1 MKIIEFLGMA
11 RAGKTTQIN
20 RLHKYLEGRGYR
32 VAVLTDRE
40 RGESLHTPPSESLAY
55 LLTFFSAV
63 IEFVFEHKDT
73 ADYLLIDRG
82 FADVAVWAD
91 VHVAMGGITPEEC
104 DAVKISF
111 ARFVETVDMTFFFDV
126 PVEIALER
134 HEEGSEHQAV
144 DDIAMNRKWL
154 DVLAESY
161 AKNAASFPG
170 FVRIDGLQDA
180 EVAERLVQESVS
192 LLT

>member
-11 RAGKTTQIN
+11 RAGKTTQLN
-20 RLHKYLEGRGYR
+20 HLQKYLEAKGYR
-32 VAVLTDRE
+32 VVVLTDRD
-40 RGESLHTPPSESLAY
+40 RAESLHTPPSESIAY

-91 VHVAMGGITPEEC
+91 VHVAMGDMTPEEC
-104 DAVKISF
+104 GAVKVSF
-111 ARFVETVDMTFFFDV
+111 ARFLEMVDMTFFFDV
-126 PVEIALER
+126 PVDVALER
-134 HEEGSEHQAV
+134 HERGSEHQAV
-144 DDIAMNRKWL
+144 DDLAMNRKWL

-170 FVRIDGLQDA
+170 LVCIDGLQDA
-180 EVAERLVQESVS
+180 EVAGRLVQESVS
-192 LLT
+192 LLV